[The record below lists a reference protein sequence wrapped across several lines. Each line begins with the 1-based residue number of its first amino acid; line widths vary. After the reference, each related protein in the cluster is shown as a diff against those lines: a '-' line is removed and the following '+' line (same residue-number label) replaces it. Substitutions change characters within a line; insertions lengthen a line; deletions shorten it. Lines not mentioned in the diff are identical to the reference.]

1 MANVPGNGTKSKVR
15 VLVVDDSAFARSVIG
30 RQLGA
35 DSEIEVVGYA
45 GDGFEALEQV
55 RALRPDVVTLDISM
69 PRMDGLETLDR
80 IVQEI
85 PTPTVMVS
93 ALTTEGAAITLEAL
107 ERGAVDFVL
116 KPVRAG
122 VPVLDGMS
130 MDLCTKVKQAAGARV
145 AVLTRTT
152 SGETPHR
159 KAAVRWRDRIIV
171 IGCSTGGP
179 NALATVIP
187 RLPADM
193 DIPVLI
199 VQHMPQGFTASL
211 AERLNGLSK
220 IRVTEARPGMSIE
233 PGLAILAAGGHHMI
247 LGTSGQ
253 VKFDD
258 GPAECGVRPSV
269 NVTMESATRLRGKA
283 TLGVILTGMGS
294 DGTRGAGLIKAAGG
308 EVIAESPETSVIY
321 GMPRSVAEAGHVDAV
336 VPIGEIADEIVRRSA
351 LAIRSP
357 GATP

>member
-1 MANVPGNGTKSKVR
+1 MAQGNNHSPENKVR

-30 RQLGA
+30 RQLAA
-35 DSEIEVVGYA
+35 DPEIEVVGYA
-45 GDGFEALEQV
+45 GDGLEALEQV

-93 ALTTEGAAITLEAL
+93 ALTAEGAAITLEAL

-122 VPVLDGMS
+122 VPVLDSMS
-130 MDLCTKVKQAAGARV
+130 NDLCMKVKQAATARI
-145 AVLTRTT
+145 ATHSRIAGP
-152 SGETPHR
+152 SAPR
-159 KAAVRWRDRIIV
+159 KAGAKWKDRIVV

-179 NALATVIP
+179 NALATVVP
-187 RLPADM
+187 RLPP
-193 DIPVLI
+193 DIQVPVLI

-211 AERLNGLSK
+211 AERLNGLSE
-220 IRVTEARPGMSIE
+220 IRVVEARPGMSLE
-233 PGLAILAAGGHHMI
+233 PGLAILAAGGHHMV

-269 NVTMESATRLRGKA
+269 NVTMESVTKLKGKA

-308 EVIAESPETSVIY
+308 EVIAESAETSVIY

-336 VPIGEIADEIVRRSA
+336 VPIGEIADEIVRRSV
-351 LAIRSP
+351 LSTRST
-357 GATP
+357 GATL